1 MVAGLNYKL
10 TIALMKDSVCLGA
23 LKVTVYDRFG
33 DLSVTKWGDQVVSCD
48 DVQELLHDV
57 QAEEQEAKA
66 LEVEANME
74 EEMEEFDPDE

>member
-33 DLSVTKWGDQVVSCD
+33 DLSVTKWGDQVSCD

>member
-1 MVAGLNYKL
+1 
-10 TIALMKDSVCLGA
+10 MKDSVCLGA

-33 DLSVTKWGDQVVSCD
+33 DLSVTKWGDQVSCD

-74 EEMEEFDPDE
+74 EEMEEFVDPDE

>member
-1 MVAGLNYKL
+1 
-10 TIALMKDSVCLGA
+10 MKDSVCLGA

-33 DLSVTKWGDQVVSCD
+33 DLSVTKWGDQVSCD